1 MKNRLIHPLWIH
13 LPAVTACIYFIVRL
27 IVDGPFSDN
36 VPVHFN
42 FQGQPDSYGSPWL
55 SFGIFLV
62 LSVFFIGLSIFLDEL
77 WARQEK
83 VKTFNWMSLLDE
95 IVVGWLVGISLGNIA
110 FLKSGAESFSF
121 PWVYLLSVTGI
132 ITVLAIFLEKYR
144 PFRVSPLMIT
154 APDVTA
160 IENDLIKKWQENKAL
175 VYWESQNPLYISLL
189 TIVLPLILLVSA
201 AITWFS
207 QPWAALVL
215 FVVGLALIIPYGGL
229 RTVVTRQDI
238 TVRFGLPGIRVLR
251 LRLDDIASIE
261 LRDFSPLREFGGYG
275 IRFNGQMSAYYMRGS
290 RGVLLTLNNNKKY
303 LIGSDR
309 PEQLMAVLRVLS
321 GKRAGK

>member
-1 MKNRLIHPLWIH
+1 MKNRMIHPLWIH
-13 LPAVTACIYFIVRL
+13 LPSVSAWVYLIIRL
-27 IVDGPFSDN
+27 VKDGPFSDN

-42 FQGQPDSYGSPWL
+42 LQGQPDSYGSPWL

-95 IVVGWLVGISLGNIA
+95 IVVGWLVGISLGTIE

-132 ITVLAIFLEKYR
+132 ITILAIFLEKYR
-144 PFRVSPLMIT
+144 PFRASPLT
-154 APDVTA
+154 VTVPDVTV
-160 IENDLIKKWQENKAL
+160 IENELIKKWQENKAL
-175 VYWESQNPLYISLL
+175 VYWESQNPLYITLL
-189 TIVLPLILLVSA
+189 TIVLPLIILVLA
-201 AITWFS
+201 VMAWFS

-215 FVVGLALIIPYGGL
+215 FITGLVLIIPYGGL

-238 TVRFGLPGIRVLR
+238 TVRFGLPGVRVLR
-251 LRLDDIASIE
+251 LSLDDISSFE
-261 LRDFSPLREFGGYG
+261 LKEFSPLREFGGYG
-275 IRFNGQMSAYYMRGS
+275 IRFNGQMSAYYIRGS
-290 RGVLLTLNNNKKY
+290 RGVLLSLNNDKKY

-309 PEQLMAVLRVLS
+309 PEQLLAVLRVLS
-321 GKRAGK
+321 GKQ